1 MNKKS
6 LWKLILILAIPCI
19 IGFMPAPAGLS
30 ELAWVLFGIYL
41 AAIVGLVIKPFP
53 EPVVLLIAVAASM
66 VVVGNLSDGAFKTT
80 AVLSGYS
87 SGTTWLVFS
96 AFTLSAAFVTT
107 GLGKRI
113 AYLLIGKIG
122 NTTLGLGYVTVFL
135 DLVLAPA
142 TPSNTARAG
151 GIVLPIINSVA
162 VALGSEP
169 EKSPRRVGH
178 YLMMSIYMVTKTTSY
193 MFFTAMAGNILALKM
208 INDILHLQISW
219 GGWALAAGLPGII
232 MLLVTPLVIYTM
244 YPPEIKK
251 VDNKTIA
258 KAGLAEL
265 GPMKIREKMLLGV
278 FVLALLGWNP
288 GTEQEIF
295 SMQELI
301 DSFSLDR
308 VSKSGARFQPDKA
321 RWFNAQYMHHKT
333 DAELAALYQ
342 PVLRSHGIEVSDA
355 VAGKAAGIM
364 KERATFTTDLWDLTS
379 FFFEAP
385 REYEEKQVRKYW
397 KGQNPA
403 ILREL
408 RDVLAGIDDFSLEN
422 TERIVH
428 AWIEEK
434 GYGMGQVMNTLRL
447 ALVGAGKGPG
457 MYDVT
462 SFIGKEECLKRIDN
476 LLTNLKPAIE

>member
-96 AFTLSAAFVTT
+96 AFTLSTAFVTT

-122 NTTLGLGYVTVFL
+122 NTMLGLGYVTVFL

-219 GGWALAAGLPGII
+219 GGWALAAGLPDCRIAGLPDCRIAGLPDCRIAGLPGII

-278 FVLALLGWNP
+278 FVLALLGW
-288 GTEQEIF
+288 IF
-295 SMQELI
+295 SKSLGVDESTVAIVVMATMLLLGIVTWEDVVKNKGGWNTLI
-301 DSFSLDR
+301 WYGGIIGLSSLL
-308 VSKSGARFQPDKA
+308 SKVKFFEWLAEVFKNNLAFDGHGNVAFFVIIFLSIIVRYFFASGSAYIVAMLPVFAMLANVSGAPL
-321 RWFNAQYMHHKT
+321 M
-333 DAELAALYQ
+333 
-342 PVLRSHGIEVSDA
+342 
-355 VAGKAAGIM
+355 
-364 KERATFTTDLWDLTS
+364 LT
-379 FFFEAP
+379 A
-385 REYEEKQVRKYW
+385 
-397 KGQNPA
+397 
-403 ILREL
+403 
-408 RDVLAGIDDFSLEN
+408 
-422 TERIVH
+422 
-428 AWIEEK
+428 
-434 GYGMGQVMNTLRL
+434 L
-447 ALVGAGKGPG
+447 ALLFSNSYGG
-457 MYDVT
+457 MV
-462 SFIGKEECLKRIDN
+462 
-476 LLTNLKPAIE
+476 

>member
-122 NTTLGLGYVTVFL
+122 
-135 DLVLAPA
+135 
-142 TPSNTARAG
+142 STARAG

-278 FVLALLGWNP
+278 FVLALLGW
-288 GTEQEIF
+288 IF
-295 SMQELI
+295 SKSLGVDESTVAIVVMATMLLLGIVTWEDVVKNKGGWNTLI
-301 DSFSLDR
+301 WYGGIIGLSSLL
-308 VSKSGARFQPDKA
+308 SKVKFFEWLAEVFKNNLAFDGHGNVAFFVIIFLSIIVRYFFASGSAYIVAMLPVFAMLANVSGAPLMLTA
-321 RWFNAQYMHHKT
+321 
-333 DAELAALYQ
+333 LALLFSNSYGGM
-342 PVLRSHGIEVSDA
+342 VTHYG
-355 VAGKAAGIM
+355 GAAGPVI
-364 KERATFTTDLWDLTS
+364 FG
-379 FFFEAP
+379 
-385 REYEEKQVRKYW
+385 V
-397 KGQNPA
+397 
-403 ILREL
+403 
-408 RDVLAGIDDFSLEN
+408 
-422 TERIVH
+422 
-428 AWIEEK
+428 
-434 GYGMGQVMNTLRL
+434 GYNDIKSWW
-447 ALVGAGKGPG
+447 LVGAVLTILTFLVHITLGVWWWN
-457 MYDVT
+457 ML
-462 SFIGKEECLKRIDN
+462 IGWNML
-476 LLTNLKPAIE
+476 

>member
-66 VVVGNLSDGAFKTT
+66 VVVGNLSGGEFKTT

-122 NTTLGLGYVTVFL
+122 STTLGLGYVTVFL

-208 INDILHLQISW
+208 INDILHHVVKNK
-219 GGWALAAGLPGII
+219 GGWNTLIWYGGII
-232 MLLVTPLVIYTM
+232 GLSSLLS
-244 YPPEIKK
+244 K
-251 VDNKTIA
+251 VKFFEW
-258 KAGLAEL
+258 LAEVFKNNL
-265 GPMKIREKMLLGV
+265 AFDGHGNVAFFVIIFLSIIVRYFFASGSAYIVAMLPV
-278 FVLALLGWNP
+278 FAMLANVSGAPLMLTALALL
-288 GTEQEIF
+288 F
-295 SMQELI
+295 SNSYGGM
-301 DSFSLDR
+301 
-308 VSKSGARFQPDKA
+308 VTHYG
-321 RWFNAQYMHHKT
+321 
-333 DAELAALYQ
+333 
-342 PVLRSHGIEVSDA
+342 G
-355 VAGKAAGIM
+355 AAGPVI
-364 KERATFTTDLWDLTS
+364 FG
-379 FFFEAP
+379 
-385 REYEEKQVRKYW
+385 V
-397 KGQNPA
+397 
-403 ILREL
+403 
-408 RDVLAGIDDFSLEN
+408 
-422 TERIVH
+422 
-428 AWIEEK
+428 
-434 GYGMGQVMNTLRL
+434 GYNDIKSWW
-447 ALVGAGKGPG
+447 LVGAVLTILTFLVHITLGVWWWN
-457 MYDVT
+457 ML
-462 SFIGKEECLKRIDN
+462 IGWNML
-476 LLTNLKPAIE
+476 

>member
-122 NTTLGLGYVTVFL
+122 NTMLGLGYVTVFL

-219 GGWALAAGLPGII
+219 GGWALAAGLPDCRIAGLPDCRIAGLPDCRIAGLPGII

-278 FVLALLGWNP
+278 FVLALLGW
-288 GTEQEIF
+288 IF
-295 SMQELI
+295 SKSLGVDESTVAIVVMATMLLLGIVTWEDVVKNKGGWNTLI
-301 DSFSLDR
+301 WYGGIIGLSSLL
-308 VSKSGARFQPDKA
+308 SKVK
-321 RWFNAQYMHHKT
+321 
-333 DAELAALYQ
+333 
-342 PVLRSHGIEVSDA
+342 
-355 VAGKAAGIM
+355 
-364 KERATFTTDLWDLTS
+364 
-379 FFFEAP
+379 FFEWLA
-385 REYEEKQVRKYW
+385 EVFKNNLAFDGHGNVAFFVIIFLSIIVRYFFAS
-397 KGQNPA
+397 GSA
-403 ILREL
+403 
-408 RDVLAGIDDFSLEN
+408 
-422 TERIVH
+422 
-428 AWIEEK
+428 
-434 GYGMGQVMNTLRL
+434 Y
-447 ALVGAGKGPG
+447 
-457 MYDVT
+457 
-462 SFIGKEECLKRIDN
+462 
-476 LLTNLKPAIE
+476 

>member
-6 LWKLILILAIPCI
+6 IWKLIIILAIPCI
-19 IGFMPAPAGLS
+19 IGLIPAPAGLS

-66 VVVGNLSDGAFKTT
+66 VVVGNLSEGAFKTT
-80 AVLSGYS
+80 SVLSGYA

-113 AYLLIGKIG
+113 AYILIGKIG

-135 DLVLAPA
+135 DLVLSPA

-178 YLMMSIYMVTKTTSY
+178 YLMMSVYMVTKTTSY

-208 INDILHLQISW
+208 INDICHLQLSW
-219 GGWALAAGLPGII
+219 GGWALAAMVPGII

-258 KAGLAEL
+258 KAGLQDL
-265 GPMKIREKMLLGV
+265 GPMKGREKLLLGI
-278 FVLALLGWNP
+278 FVLALSGW
-288 GTEQEIF
+288 IF
-295 SMQELI
+295 SKQLGVDESTVAIVVMGAML
-301 DSFSLDR
+301 LLGV
-308 VSKSGARFQPDKA
+308 VS
-321 RWFNAQYMHHKT
+321 
-333 DAELAALYQ
+333 
-342 PVLRSHGIEVSDA
+342 
-355 VAGKAAGIM
+355 
-364 KERATFTTDLWDLTS
+364 WDDVV
-379 FFFEAP
+379 
-385 REYEEKQVRKYW
+385 KN
-397 KGQNPA
+397 KG
-403 ILREL
+403 
-408 RDVLAGIDDFSLEN
+408 G
-422 TERIVH
+422 
-428 AWIEEK
+428 
-434 GYGMGQVMNTLRL
+434 
-447 ALVGAGKGPG
+447 
-457 MYDVT
+457 
-462 SFIGKEECLKRIDN
+462 
-476 LLTNLKPAIE
+476 

>member
-278 FVLALLGWNP
+278 FVLALLGWNTLIWY
-288 GTEQEIF
+288 GGIIGLSSLLLKVKFFEWLAEVFKNNLAFDGHGNVAFFVIIF
-295 SMQELI
+295 LSIIVRYFFASGSAYIVAMLPV
-301 DSFSLDR
+301 FAMLAN
-308 VSKSGARFQPDKA
+308 VSGAPLMLTA
-321 RWFNAQYMHHKT
+321 
-333 DAELAALYQ
+333 LALLFSNSYGGM
-342 PVLRSHGIEVSDA
+342 VTHYG
-355 VAGKAAGIM
+355 GAAGPVI
-364 KERATFTTDLWDLTS
+364 FG
-379 FFFEAP
+379 
-385 REYEEKQVRKYW
+385 V
-397 KGQNPA
+397 
-403 ILREL
+403 
-408 RDVLAGIDDFSLEN
+408 
-422 TERIVH
+422 
-428 AWIEEK
+428 
-434 GYGMGQVMNTLRL
+434 GYNDIKSWW
-447 ALVGAGKGPG
+447 LVGAVLTILTFLVHITLGVWWWN
-457 MYDVT
+457 ML
-462 SFIGKEECLKRIDN
+462 IGWNML
-476 LLTNLKPAIE
+476 